1 MFGRDW
7 EQAQA
12 TVVAVKDL
20 SNWSGDPDSQS
31 TQSRPHEYV
40 VDVRPDGQPPFRAT
54 FRDSYVR
61 GTMDHPVEGQLIN
74 VLYQPKSHKVKLIAE
89 EWKYT
94 SGKSKDDQ
102 RAEDERFAAAQHG
115 APGEAAAPLPGGS
128 SSDQMAELGARHE
141 RGELT
146 DAQFEAAMADFWAR
160 ELKLPK
166 RKHT

>member
-1 MFGRDW
+1 MFGWDW

-20 SNWSGDPDSQS
+20 SNWSGDPDSQI
-31 TQSRPHEYV
+31 TLSRPHEYV
-40 VDVRPDGQPPFRAT
+40 VDVRPDEQPPFRAT
-54 FRDSYVR
+54 FRDPYVR
-61 GTMDHPVEGQLIN
+61 GSMDHPVEGQVIN
-74 VLYQPKSHKVKLIAE
+74 VLYQPTSHKVKLIAE

-94 SGKSKDDQ
+94 SGKSKDGQ
-102 RAEDERFAAAQHG
+102 RAEGERFGAAQHG

-128 SSDQMAELGARHE
+128 SSDRITEIGARYE

-146 DAQFEAAMADFWAR
+146 DAQYEAAMEEFWAR